1 MTDKPQSQHRH
12 EAPLLRGKT
21 IVVTGSASGV
31 GRACAQTCT
40 AMGATVL
47 GVDIER
53 AFDHVEEFYRADL
66 ADPRSL
72 DALAEVLPEGVDG
85 LVNALGVPA
94 RADDATALR
103 LGFLGVRRLTEAL
116 APRMAHGAS
125 VVTLSGREAADWVAA
140 VPAIQAA
147 RQMGFEDAESFLE
160 AQGIAG
166 GDVAGFVAR
175 ALAVWAMQPPPPQAA
190 EGLRMN
196 TVIHAAKSDDAPG
209 APDVA
214 SVVAFLLS
222 DRSRAVRGA
231 ILPADG
237 GQTSEFLSST
247 HGL

>member
-1 MTDKPQSQHRH
+1 MTDEPQTPHRG
-12 EAPLLRGKT
+12 ELPFLRGKT

-66 ADPRSL
+66 GDPRSL

-94 RADDATALR
+94 RVDDATALQIG
-103 LGFLGVRRLTEAL
+103 LLGVKRLTAAL
-116 APRMAHGAS
+116 APRMADGAS
-125 VVTLSGREAADWVAA
+125 VVTLGGREAADWVAA
-140 VPAIQAA
+140 LPAIRAA
-147 RQMGFEDAESFLE
+147 RELGFEDVESFLE
-160 AQGIAG
+160 AQGLAG
-166 GDVAGFVAR
+166 GALAGFMAR
-175 ALAVWAMQPPPPQAA
+175 ALAAWALQPPPPQAA
-190 EGLRMN
+190 AGLRMN
-196 TVIHAAKSDDAPG
+196 TVIHAAGSDDAPG
-209 APDVA
+209 VADVA

-237 GQTSEFLSST
+237 GQTSEFLCGT